1 MKTYCLLVKTIEI
14 IIHKKLYFTLLNLKA
29 GLQKITD
36 I

>member
-1 MKTYCLLVKTIEI
+1 MHTGCPLLKTIEI
-14 IIHKKLYFTLLNLKA
+14 IIHKKLYFTVLNLKA

>member
-1 MKTYCLLVKTIEI
+1 MHSGCRLMKTVGI
-14 IIHKKLYFTLLNLKA
+14 IIHKKLYFTVLNLKA

>member
-1 MKTYCLLVKTIEI
+1 MHLRCRQMKTREI